1 MQGVMVDLAIGA
13 VLFTPI
19 GFAAGYLQHKKA
31 LKQEKSDNELKNN
44 NEKENR
50 LSIINKKIN
59 T

>member
-31 LKQEKSDNELKNN
+31 LKQEKLDIELKNN

-50 LSIINKKIN
+50 LSIINKKLN